1 MFRILA
7 RLIEILFPPVSDDH
21 PMTMKEY
28 DRWNAAMVVAG
39 SCRRI
44 HQNLVEQRRHDEL
57 LKAIRD
63 LKER

>member
-1 MFRILA
+1 MFEKLA
-7 RLIEILFPPVSDDH
+7 RFIEILFLPVSDNH
-21 PMTMKEY
+21 PMTIKEY

-44 HQNLVEQRRHDEL
+44 QQNLIEERRHEEM

>member
-1 MFRILA
+1 MFEILA
-7 RLIEILFPPVSDDH
+7 RFIEILVPPVSYDH

-28 DRWNAAMVVAG
+28 DRWNAAMVTAG

-44 HQNLVEQRRHDEL
+44 HRNLAEQRRHEEL

>member
-1 MFRILA
+1 
-7 RLIEILFPPVSDDH
+7 
-21 PMTMKEY
+21 MTMKEY
-28 DRWNAAMVVAG
+28 DQWNVAMVIADA
-39 SCRRI
+39 CRRI